1 MPAPLAAAAVPLM
14 GKLALGA
21 KLKGALAAL
30 KGAVGMGGS
39 KQLALNLGQEAAKK
53 GILENIKAAGVGAAR
68 QAASVGGPQ
77 GVSLGG
83 IKRFAG
89 NALNDYMGPGG
100 VTPTNLAMNFG
111 FDAGFGVLQG
121 INTPGDLGDKLIAG
135 TTSAVGG
142 AMGGVGAVGMLGKY
156 KNNPAL
162 RMMGEFG
169 GGYGGDM
176 MGQMVGD
183 GLLRAKGGG
192 TTPWEKIQQDGDAQ
206 YRAQL
211 EREILA
217 QHGIGGYNVPD
228 YFMGEN
234 GLG

>member
-1 MPAPLAAAAVPLM
+1 MAAPLAIPLV
-14 GKLALGA
+14 GKLGL
-21 KLKGALAAL
+21 AL
-30 KGAVGMGGS
+30 KGLMGAG
-39 KQLALNLGQEAAKK
+39 KAAGAAKAAT
-53 GILENIKAAGVGAAR
+53 GIGANIKAAGIGAAR
-68 QAASVGGPQ
+68 AAASRGGAN
-77 GVSLGG
+77 GLSFGG

-100 VTPTNLAMNFG
+100 VTPTNLAVNFG

-135 TTSAVGG
+135 TTTAVGG
-142 AMGGVGAVGMLGKY
+142 AMGGIGAVGMLRKH
-156 KNNPAL
+156 KNNQAL

-176 MGQMVGD
+176 VGQMVGD

-192 TTPWEKIQQDGDAQ
+192 TTPWEKLQQEGDSQ